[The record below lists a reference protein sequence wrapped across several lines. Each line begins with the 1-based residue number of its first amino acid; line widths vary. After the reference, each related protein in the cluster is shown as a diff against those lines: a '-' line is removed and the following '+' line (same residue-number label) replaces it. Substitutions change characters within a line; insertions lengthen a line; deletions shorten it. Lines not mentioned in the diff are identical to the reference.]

1 MIAFYSFVIKI
12 DAVSLHRIKK
22 LITKMKKIILPLFVF
37 VSLVSCNK
45 DSESI
50 SASTPVE
57 GVVLA
62 NHSVTPTLLK
72 KQAGFENLQLFSLIG
87 SDDVLAGSPNFVF
100 GGSADGSGLLR
111 NADGTFTFLVNH
123 EDNFSV
129 SRITLDKSFK
139 PTKGEYLLNSN
150 GGTWRLCGA
159 TMATPAEH
167 GFGPLYLTCGES
179 GEESRTHALD
189 PFGTIG
195 LAGISKELPSLGRL
209 SAENA
214 LPLNKNAFAGKTV
227 IVIGDDDSGTSGGQL
242 FMYVSN
248 AVGDLSNGSL
258 YMMKRNDDNQREKDM
273 VTNQTYNV
281 SFVKIDNHTTL
292 TGAQINASVNTLKA
306 IKFGRVED
314 LDYRKG
320 GQAADREIYF
330 NVTGQ
335 NLSGNNADASRTKY
349 GRVYKLNL
357 DANNPLAGTLEVI
370 LDGDDRSGIAGKF
383 QNPDNIC
390 VTKNYA
396 YIEEDAN
403 DYGDETH
410 DGYIYQYNFAT
421 KQLKVVVE
429 LDHHRTATDAAKY
442 NVITPGTPTPDRKGS
457 WEYGALI
464 DVSEQL
470 GIEDT
475 FMLSVQSHSWRGARY
490 KGVDGGTNRPN
501 EDQASQIVVFK
512 GLAR

>member
-1 MIAFYSFVIKI
+1 
-12 DAVSLHRIKK
+12 
-22 LITKMKKIILPLFVF
+22 MKKIILPLLLLT
-37 VSLVSCNK
+37 SLLSCNNDTTATK
-45 DSESI
+45 TD
-50 SASTPVE
+50 
-57 GVVLA
+57 VVLA
-62 NHSVTPTLLK
+62 SQSVTPVLLK
-72 KQAGFENLQLFSLIG
+72 KQAGFENLELFSLIT
-87 SDDVLAGSPNFVF
+87 SDDVLPASPNFVF
-100 GGSADGSGLLR
+100 GGSADGSGLLK
-111 NADGTFTFLVNH
+111 NADGTFTFLVNN

-129 SRITLDKSFK
+129 SRITLDKTFK
-139 PTKGEYLLNSN
+139 PVKGEYLLNSN

-179 GEESRTHALD
+179 GQESRTHGLD
-189 PFGTIG
+189 PYADAGTNG
-195 LAGISKELPSLGRL
+195 VSKELAGLGRL

-214 LPLNKNAFAGKTV
+214 LPLKATAFAGKTV
-227 IVIGDDDSGTSGGQL
+227 VVIGDDDSGTYGGQL

-248 AVGDLSNGSL
+248 TVGDLANGSL

-273 VTNQTYNV
+273 VTNQSYGV

-320 GQAADREIYF
+320 GKDADREVYF

-335 NLSGNNADASRTKY
+335 NISGTNADASRTKY

-357 DANNPLAGTLEVI
+357 DANDPLKGTLQVV
-370 LDGDDRSGIAGKF
+370 LDGDDRNGIAGKF

-390 VTKNYA
+390 VTKNYV
-396 YIEEDAN
+396 YVQEDAN
-403 DYGDETH
+403 GYGDETH
-410 DGYIYQYNFAT
+410 DGYIYQYNIAT
-421 KQLKVVVE
+421 KQLKVVFE
-429 LDHHRTATDAAKY
+429 LDHRRTATDAAKY
-442 NVITPGTPTPDRKGS
+442 NVGGTSNFGD

-470 GIEDT
+470 GIDDT
-475 FMLSVQSHSWRGARY
+475 FLLSVQPHTWTGDKY
-490 KGVDGGTNRPN
+490 KGVDGGTGRPN
-501 EDQASQIVVFK
+501 ENQASQIVLIK

>member
-1 MIAFYSFVIKI
+1 
-12 DAVSLHRIKK
+12 
-22 LITKMKKIILPLFVF
+22 MKKIILSFLFLGL
-37 VSLVSCNK
+37 LVSCNK
-45 DSESI
+45 DEENTNSQ
-50 SASTPVE
+50 TPLNQ

-62 NHSVTPTLLK
+62 NHSVTPVLLK
-72 KQAGFENLQLFSLIG
+72 KQVGFESLELFSLIG

-100 GGSADGSGLLR
+100 GGSADGSGLLK
-111 NADGTFTFLVNH
+111 NTDGTFTFLVNH
-123 EDNFSV
+123 EDNFAV
-129 SRITLDKSFK
+129 SRITLDKTFK

-179 GEESRTHALD
+179 GEESRTHGLD
-189 PFGTIG
+189 PFASATT
-195 LAGISKELPSLGRL
+195 AGVSKELPGLGRL

-214 LPLNKNAFAGKTV
+214 LPLKATAFAGKTV

-248 AVGDLSNGSL
+248 TVGDLANGSL

-273 VTNQTYNV
+273 VTNETYNV

-306 IKFGRVED
+306 IKFGRIED

-320 GQAADREIYF
+320 DQGAEREIYF

-335 NLSGNNADASRTKY
+335 NNTGNNADNSRTKY

-357 DANNPLAGTLEVI
+357 DATNPLLGTLQVI
-370 LDGDDRSGIAGKF
+370 LDGDDRTGIAGKF

-403 DYGDETH
+403 NYGDETH
-410 DGYIYQYNFAT
+410 DGYIYQYSFAT
-421 KQLKVVVE
+421 KEIKIVVE
-429 LDHHRTATDAAKY
+429 LDHRRAEADAAKY
-442 NVITPGTPTPDRKGS
+442 NVVTPNAPSPDRKGS

-464 DVSEQL
+464 DVSDQL
-470 GIEDT
+470 GIEGT
-475 FMLSVQSHSWRGARY
+475 FLLSVQSHSWRADKY
-490 KGVDGGTNRPN
+490 KGVDGGTLQPN
-501 EDQASQIVVFK
+501 ENQASQIVLIK
-512 GLAR
+512 GLPK

>member
-1 MIAFYSFVIKI
+1 
-12 DAVSLHRIKK
+12 
-22 LITKMKKIILPLFVF
+22 MKKIILPLLLLT
-37 VSLVSCNK
+37 SLLSCNDDGTATK
-45 DSESI
+45 TD
-50 SASTPVE
+50 
-57 GVVLA
+57 VVLA
-62 NHSVTPTLLK
+62 SQSVTPVLLK
-72 KQAGFENLQLFSLIG
+72 KQAGFENLELFSLIT
-87 SDDVLAGSPNFVF
+87 SDDVLPASPNFVF
-100 GGSADGSGLLR
+100 GGSADGSGLLK
-111 NADGTFTFLVNH
+111 NADGTFTFLVNN

-129 SRITLDKSFK
+129 SRITLDKTFK
-139 PTKGEYLLNSN
+139 PVKGEYLLNSN

-179 GEESRTHALD
+179 GQESRTHGLD
-189 PFGTIG
+189 PYADAGTNSV
-195 LAGISKELPSLGRL
+195 SKELAGLGRL

-214 LPLNKNAFAGKTV
+214 LPLRATAFAGKTV
-227 IVIGDDDSGTSGGQL
+227 VVIGDDDSGTYGGQL

-248 AVGDLSNGSL
+248 TVGDLANGSL

-273 VTNQTYNV
+273 VTNQSYGV

-320 GQAADREIYF
+320 GKDADRELYF

-335 NLSGNNADASRTKY
+335 NISGTNADASRTKY

-357 DANNPLAGTLEVI
+357 DAKDPLKGTLEVV
-370 LDGDDRSGIAGKF
+370 LDGDNRTGIAGKF

-390 VTKNYA
+390 VTKNYV
-396 YIEEDAN
+396 YVQEDAN
-403 DYGDETH
+403 GYGDETH
-410 DGYIYQYNFAT
+410 DGYIYQYNIAT
-421 KQLKVVVE
+421 KQLKVVFE
-429 LDHHRTATDAAKY
+429 LDHRRTAADAAKY
-442 NVITPGTPTPDRKGS
+442 NVGGTSSFGD

-470 GIEDT
+470 GIDDT
-475 FMLSVQSHSWRGARY
+475 FLLSVQPHTWTGDKY
-490 KGVDGGTNRPN
+490 KGVDGGTGRPN
-501 EDQASQIVVFK
+501 ENQASQIVLIK

>member
-1 MIAFYSFVIKI
+1 
-12 DAVSLHRIKK
+12 
-22 LITKMKKIILPLFVF
+22 MKKIILPLLLLT
-37 VSLVSCNK
+37 SLLSCNDDATATK
-45 DSESI
+45 TD
-50 SASTPVE
+50 
-57 GVVLA
+57 VVLA
-62 NHSVTPTLLK
+62 TQSVTPVLLK
-72 KQAGFENLQLFSLIG
+72 KQAGFEKLELFSLIT
-87 SDDVLAGSPNFVF
+87 SDDVLPASPNFVF
-100 GGSADGSGLLR
+100 GGSADGSGLLK
-111 NADGTFTFLVNH
+111 NADGTFTFLVNN

-129 SRITLDKSFK
+129 SRITLDKTFK
-139 PTKGEYLLNSN
+139 PVKGEYLLNSN

-179 GEESRTHALD
+179 GQESRTHGLD
-189 PFGTIG
+189 PYADAGTNSV
-195 LAGISKELPSLGRL
+195 SKELAGLGRL

-214 LPLNKNAFAGKTV
+214 LPLRAAAFAGKTV
-227 IVIGDDDSGTSGGQL
+227 VVIGDDDSGTYGGQL

-248 AVGDLSNGSL
+248 TVGDLANGSL

-273 VTNQTYNV
+273 VTNQSYGV
-281 SFVKIDNHTTL
+281 SFVKIENHTTL

-320 GQAADREIYF
+320 GKDADRELYF

-335 NLSGNNADASRTKY
+335 NISGTNADASRTKY

-357 DANNPLAGTLEVI
+357 DAKDPLKGRLEVV
-370 LDGDDRSGIAGKF
+370 LDGDDRTGIAAKF

-390 VTKNYA
+390 VTKNYV
-396 YIEEDAN
+396 YVQEDAN
-403 DYGDETH
+403 GYGDESH
-410 DGYIYQYNFAT
+410 DGYIYQYNIAT
-421 KQLKVVVE
+421 KQLKVVFE
-429 LDHHRTATDAAKY
+429 LDHRRTAADAAKY
-442 NVITPGTPTPDRKGS
+442 NVGGTSNFGD

-470 GIEDT
+470 GIDDT
-475 FMLSVQSHSWRGARY
+475 FLLSVQPHTWTGDKY
-490 KGVDGGTNRPN
+490 KGVDGGTGRPN
-501 EDQASQIVVFK
+501 ENQASQIVLIK